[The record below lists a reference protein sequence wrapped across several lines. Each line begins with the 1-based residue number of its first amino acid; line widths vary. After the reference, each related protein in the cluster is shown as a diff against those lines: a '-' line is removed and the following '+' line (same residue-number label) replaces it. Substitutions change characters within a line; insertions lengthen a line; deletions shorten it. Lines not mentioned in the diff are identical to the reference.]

1 MIRSIL
7 VLLFFILFFLG
18 FFPVVLLLYLIRCF
32 SPDLERRITLRII
45 QAFLSFELIVSGTT
59 VIPSGLENIPEK
71 EAVLFVGNHRSDFDA
86 LVTYKYMKQP
96 TGYVAKIELSRI
108 PIMAQ
113 WMDLLECVF
122 MDRKNVR
129 EGVKAI
135 SDAAEKVKK
144 GISIFIFPEGTRNHN
159 EDRDIPM
166 EFHKGSL
173 KIVQKAECR
182 IVPVAIQDT
191 EKIFE
196 EHVPY
201 ITAQTVKVRFCEPVD
216 PQTLTK
222 EQQKNL
228 SGYIREI
235 IADELQ
241 KMRQED
247 ITA

>member
-1 MIRSIL
+1 MIRSVL

-32 SPDLERRITLRII
+32 APDLERRITLRII
-45 QAFLSFELIVSGTT
+45 QAFLSFELVVSGTT

-96 TGYVAKIELSRI
+96 TGYVSKIELSRI

-113 WMDLLECVF
+113 WMELLECPFV
-122 MDRKNVR
+122 DRKNVR
-129 EGVKAI
+129 QGVKMI
-135 SDAAEKVKK
+135 GEAAERIQK
-144 GISIFIFPEGTRNHN
+144 GVSIFIFPEGTRNHN
-159 EDRDIPM
+159 EDHDIPM

-173 KIVQKAECR
+173 KIAQKAGCR
-182 IVPVAIQDT
+182 IIPVAIQDT

-196 EHVPY
+196 DHIPF
-201 ITAQTVKVRFCEPVD
+201 IRSQKVKVRFCKPITISELP
-216 PQTLTK
+216 K
-222 EQQKNL
+222 EQQKDIA
-228 SGYIREI
+228 GYVRGV

-241 KMRQED
+241 KMRAE
-247 ITA
+247 

>member
-18 FFPVVLLLYLIRCF
+18 FFPVVLVLYLIRCF
-32 SPDLERRITLRII
+32 APNLERRITLRII
-45 QAFLSFELIVSGTT
+45 QAFLSFELVVSGTT
-59 VIPSGLENIPEK
+59 VIPSGLDNIPEK

-96 TGYVAKIELSRI
+96 TGYVSKIELRRI

-113 WMDLLECVF
+113 WMELLECPFV
-122 MDRKNVR
+122 DRKNVR
-129 EGVKAI
+129 QGVKMI
-135 SDAAEKVKK
+135 SEAAERIQK

-159 EDRDIPM
+159 EDHDIPM

-173 KIVQKAECR
+173 KIAQKAGCR

-196 EHVPY
+196 DHIPF
-201 ITAQTVKVRFCEPVD
+201 IRSQTVKVRFCEPV
-216 PQTLTK
+216 TISELTK
-222 EQQKNL
+222 EQQKDIA
-228 SGYIREI
+228 GYVRGI

-241 KMRQED
+241 KMRAE
-247 ITA
+247 